1 MKTPFWKY
9 LLVGLLFFGLLALLC
24 YRLWTPQNKSVTTTE
39 LSTQSEED
47 FVINAQL
54 MDTLYRSY
62 RVAVKGTDPIA
73 AVQARGIF
81 QGKLSEMQK
90 QPATSNEG
98 DSLFRRV
105 IRNYYGVI
113 KVNEEA
119 IQNQKGLATQKL
131 ELKDKIDQ
139 LTRMNQRLERQID
152 NISLQP
158 LPSQGAQ

>member
-9 LLVGLLFFGLLALLC
+9 LLVGLLFFGLLTLLC
-24 YRLWTPQNKSVTTTE
+24 YRLWAPQNKSVTTTE

-90 QPATSNEG
+90 KPATSNEG

-158 LPSQGAQ
+158 LPSQGAK

>member
-24 YRLWTPQNKSVTTTE
+24 YRLWAPQNKSVTTTE

-90 QPATSNEG
+90 KPATSNEG
-98 DSLFRRV
+98 DSLFRSV